1 MAPIKTAFVQKK
13 EGGIE
18 VLVEEVTRAGKR
30 QLRVRARRC
39 NMDDATVVKELSEQ
53 TILKNLGK
61 AVEVWKKE
69 Q

>member
-1 MAPIKTAFVQKK
+1 M
-13 EGGIE
+13 
-18 VLVEEVTRAGKR
+18 LVEEVTRAGKR